1 MYGYVDTSEMISIK
15 TIYTAFAQRFDINY
29 YFGGE
34 HHDFWEIVVV
44 LEGRLGVTAGS
55 DIFVLGEGQA
65 VIHEPMEFHR
75 LWSEGNSRPKII
87 IFSFAATGIPRYRSK
102 VFGVSDLKKPSEIL
116 TGLRESYEFSG
127 VNAIGVKKGSFPK
140 NQIILKELEIF
151 ILEGLSNPPYTPG
164 IEKSQT
170 AKNYAKIIEVM
181 ENNINTNLSVGEI
194 AEMCHMSEVNLKKTF
209 SRYSGMGV
217 MAYFNNM
224 KIKTAVKMIENGVS
238 VKETAAALGFSN
250 QNYFS
255 TVFKR
260 IMGSAPVYFK

>member
-1 MYGYVDTSEMISIK
+1 
-15 TIYTAFAQRFDINY
+15 
-29 YFGGE
+29 
-34 HHDFWEIVVV
+34 
-44 LEGRLGVTAGS
+44 
-55 DIFVLGEGQA
+55 
-65 VIHEPMEFHR
+65 
-75 LWSEGNSRPKII
+75 
-87 IFSFAATGIPRYRSK
+87 
-102 VFGVSDLKKPSEIL
+102 
-116 TGLRESYEFSG
+116 
-127 VNAIGVKKGSFPK
+127 
-140 NQIILKELEIF
+140 
-151 ILEGLSNPPYTPG
+151 
-164 IEKSQT
+164 
-170 AKNYAKIIEVM
+170 M